1 MPVVS
6 CRDAPPVLGQ
16 PKRRL
21 MTFMRQS
28 SGYGVLRVAVEG
40 MTASTLRSVSQ
51 ILRLSHP
58 RDYVAAWAAVLA
70 RMS

>member
-1 MPVVS
+1 
-6 CRDAPPVLGQ
+6 
-16 PKRRL
+16 
-21 MTFMRQS
+21 MTFLRRYMRRS

-40 MTASTLRSVSQ
+40 MTALTLRSVSQ

-58 RDYVAAWAAVLA
+58 RNYVAAGAAVLA

>member
-1 MPVVS
+1 M
-6 CRDAPPVLGQ
+6 RRQFLRR
-16 PKRRL
+16 PKRRS
-21 MTFMRQS
+21 MTFLRRYMRRS

-40 MTASTLRSVSQ
+40 MTALTLRSVSQ

-58 RDYVAAWAAVLA
+58 RNYVAAGAAVLA

>member
-1 MPVVS
+1 
-6 CRDAPPVLGQ
+6 
-16 PKRRL
+16 
-21 MTFMRQS
+21 MTFLRRYMRRS

-40 MTASTLRSVSQ
+40 MTALTLRSVSQ

-58 RDYVAAWAAVLA
+58 RNYVAGAAVLA